1 MDNFWIFE
9 TELPG
14 EEFLLFEETV
24 GDLVES
30 LSWDDGVIKGM
41 AHADHRDEI
50 ESRVS
55 RTLTWSPMEQI
66 DWLEEDEKRLPPITV
81 GKLFVYTPHYDGEV
95 PEDKIPLKLRSSYA
109 FGSGHHPTTEGCLE
123 VIQQL
128 PQVERALDI
137 GCGSAILA
145 LAIQALHLAE
155 VVGTEIDQRSA
166 EMARENAQD
175 TVDVIHCNGVADSRI
190 ADKAPYDLIVSNIHS
205 GPLIEMA
212 GDIVPLLSKGGI
224 LVLAGLLKEQQAEVE
239 AAYTALGLR
248 LKAVHGNDPEWPVLE
263 FKSSR

>member
-9 TELPG
+9 AELPG
-14 EEFLLFEETV
+14 EDFFLFEETV

-30 LSWDDGVIKGM
+30 LNWDDGVIKGM

-55 RTLTWSPMEQI
+55 QKLSWSPMEQI

-81 GKLFVYTPHYDGEV
+81 GKLFIYTPYYEGEV
-95 PEDKIPLKLRSSYA
+95 PADKIPLRLRSSYA

-128 PQVERALDI
+128 PHVKRALDI
-137 GCGSAILA
+137 GCGSAILS
-145 LAIQALHLAE
+145 LAIEKLYQAE
-155 VVGTEIDQRSA
+155 VVGTEIDARSA
-166 EMARENAQD
+166 EMARENVEGKVQ
-175 TVDVIHCNGVADSRI
+175 VVHCDGVSGADI
-190 ADKAPYDLIVSNIHS
+190 VQKAPFDLIVSNIHS
-205 GPLIEMA
+205 GPLIELA
-212 GDIVPLLSKGGI
+212 PSVVPLLSESGTLI
-224 LVLAGLLKEQQAEVE
+224 LAGLLKEQQAEVE
-239 AAYTALGLR
+239 EAYTALGLR

-263 FKSSR
+263 LGKS